1 MACNY
6 LEFDISSIDL
16 ADATGNTNV
25 PPYIDGVVYGEYTD
39 CSGNTVTQQ
48 YSSAGIFSA
57 TTCFNS
63 LVLVSLYY
71 YKNDAAYVGVSTFI
85 NSGISCGVT
94 TCNNYNLR
102 CTIF

>member
-16 ADATGNTNV
+16 ADATGNSNV
-25 PPYIDGVVYGEYTD
+25 PPYVDGIVYGEYND

-57 TTCFNS
+57 TTCFDS
-63 LVLVSLYY
+63 TTFLQECQLRRILLWRTLY
-71 YKNDAAYVGVSTFI
+71 KMMQHIESPGK
-85 NSGISCGVT
+85 G
-94 TCNNYNLR
+94 R
-102 CTIF
+102 